1 MPTARSNSDT
11 VLHPDNVEDH
21 GGPVARVLLVA
32 SDPHRLDAC
41 ARTLQAA
48 GIPTATAR
56 TGFEAIV
63 KACWHLPEVIVM
75 QERLMAD
82 EGVDGTVAA
91 QMIRVCPA
99 TAHIPIVDA
108 ASLESLQ
115 NCGIVSRE
123 SLLLADVARQLAD
136 VA

>member
-1 MPTARSNSDT
+1 MLTPRSNSDT
-11 VLHPDNVEDH
+11 MLSVENLE
-21 GGPVARVLLVA
+21 GPGAPVARVLLVA
-32 SDPHRLDAC
+32 SDPHRLHAC
-41 ARTLQAA
+41 ARTLEAA

-108 ASLESLQ
+108 ASLATLPGS
-115 NCGIVSRE
+115 GIVSRE
-123 SLLLADVARQLAD
+123 SLLLADVARQLAG
-136 VA
+136 A

>member
-1 MPTARSNSDT
+1 MPTSSGNSDT
-11 VLHPDNVEDH
+11 VLRPDNVEDH

-32 SDPHRLDAC
+32 SDPRRLDAC
-41 ARTLQAA
+41 ARTLEAA
-48 GIPTATAR
+48 GIPTTTAR

-115 NCGIVSRE
+115 NCGILSRE

-136 VA
+136 A